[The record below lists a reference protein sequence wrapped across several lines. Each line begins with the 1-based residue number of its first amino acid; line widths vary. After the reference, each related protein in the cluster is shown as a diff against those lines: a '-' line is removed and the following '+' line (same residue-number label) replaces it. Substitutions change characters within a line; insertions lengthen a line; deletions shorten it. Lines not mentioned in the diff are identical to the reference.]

1 MTYIPSH
8 QSLANHPKT
17 LRLMRRLDLSRA
29 CTIGHLH
36 QLWWWCLD
44 YALDGDLTRFDSA
57 EIALAVEWNG
67 DADVLMSALIDAG
80 FIDERDGVRSVH
92 DWEHYGGKL
101 LKRNEANRT
110 RMRESRAAYEPPT
123 TATNNDDDETGAQ
136 HDETRAQHVRNTT
149 GARVEPDKIRIDKR
163 DKLNARRARESA
175 QNDAA
180 AQHAPTTIEQRFDQ
194 FWGAYPVKRNKQAAL
209 KVWRR
214 IKPDDALTAT
224 IIASIEQHQRLP
236 DWTKENGRFI
246 PYPSSWLNA
255 GGWQDELD
263 GAASSAT
270 QMLDGRPIPKGYK
283 IGADGGLVSIDLKVA
298 L

>member
-1 MTYIPSH
+1 MSRARNIKPSFFRNPDLAEIKPLTRLLFIGLWTMADREGRLEDRPRYIKFELLPSDEFDVDDA
-8 QSLANHPKT
+8 LET
-17 LRLMRRLDLSRA
+17 LRER
-29 CTIGHLH
+29 
-36 QLWWWCLD
+36 
-44 YALDGDLTRFDSA
+44 
-57 EIALAVEWNG
+57 
-67 DADVLMSALIDAG
+67 G
-80 FIDERDGVRSVH
+80 FILRYDCDGERFIQIINFAKHQHPHIKETASTIPAPGEHRANTVQARASH
-92 DWEHYGGKL
+92 D
-101 LKRNEANRT
+101 AST
-110 RMRESRAAYEPPT
+110 SDARASHDASPNKARASTPELT
-123 TATNNDDDETGAQ
+123 TEL
-136 HDETRAQHVRNTT
+136 TT
-149 GARVEPDKIRIDKR
+149 DTARYAR
-163 DKLNARRARESA
+163 NARRARESA

-194 FWGAYPVKRNKQAAL
+194 FWSAYPVKRNKQAAL

-263 GAASSAT
+263 DAASSAT